1 LRVQGRLCHSL
12 HPESKKMERKAFS
25 RTNDIEI
32 DDMGPLSDSDCGVQE
47 FAAQKKAMASLAR
60 RRGSYGRQ
68 SFEEPSR
75 TKRNQLKPP
84 ATSRNAGRE
93 LWADIA
99 TDDEDNFP
107 RWHGPKAQAAKVVP
121 SPVPAADNA
130 EDGDGLCWDPI
141 GMGTTESS
149 ISELLW
155 NKVNV
160 KPSEISGNPKGFDKW
175 SWSTTATSADG
186 ELQDEDASPSA
197 QSQAPVSI
205 ISSEDSA
212 SLQTGLFLATSTDE
226 SDKQRVS
233 SAPAMMQEASQRVAP
248 TFVMPM
254 PSQAAQATMVAV
266 PAVQAVQAMPAV
278 QAVQVQAMPA
288 FAAVPFPFGMGMG
301 MLPAVMTMTQH
312 VPRQVESQ
320 QTRGKEEEIARPI
333 ALRSGLG
340 LEGPPM
346 GTSHRFHQK
355 NNTMGVL
362 SEDARTFTKR
372 SNKGRLSIVCEN
384 KVHFQ
389 GTVRYAVQFTDGEL
403 CSADGVGFIISS
415 DLPCTKNIQ
424 KIVSVFANRTGR
436 ICIRVHDEVERCP
449 QRVKC
454 LEVGDWLEVCS
465 DLTQQTVS
473 FTVWP
478 KDGSEPSFAT
488 VSFKETLAQA
498 RARGVNGL
506 PRSVCGY
513 LAVVIKHLGVSVALG
528 S

>member
-1 LRVQGRLCHSL
+1 
-12 HPESKKMERKAFS
+12 
-25 RTNDIEI
+25 
-32 DDMGPLSDSDCGVQE
+32 
-47 FAAQKKAMASLAR
+47 
-60 RRGSYGRQ
+60 
-68 SFEEPSR
+68 
-75 TKRNQLKPP
+75 
-84 ATSRNAGRE
+84 
-93 LWADIA
+93 
-99 TDDEDNFP
+99 
-107 RWHGPKAQAAKVVP
+107 
-121 SPVPAADNA
+121 
-130 EDGDGLCWDPI
+130 
-141 GMGTTESS
+141 
-149 ISELLW
+149 
-155 NKVNV
+155 
-160 KPSEISGNPKGFDKW
+160 
-175 SWSTTATSADG
+175 
-186 ELQDEDASPSA
+186 
-197 QSQAPVSI
+197 
-205 ISSEDSA
+205 
-212 SLQTGLFLATSTDE
+212 
-226 SDKQRVS
+226 
-233 SAPAMMQEASQRVAP
+233 
-248 TFVMPM
+248 
-254 PSQAAQATMVAV
+254 
-266 PAVQAVQAMPAV
+266 
-278 QAVQVQAMPA
+278 
-288 FAAVPFPFGMGMG
+288 MGMG

-415 DLPCTKNIQ
+415 DLPCTENIQ